1 MVLVSR
7 NANTGKGCAARG
19 QSLVHT
25 VGRPARREP
34 FCDAARVRILIV
46 YDCLFPYTV
55 GGGERWLRGVALR
68 LAADGHEVSYL
79 TLRQWDPG
87 VHPDLP
93 GVRVIT
99 AGPRMALYADG
110 RRRILPP
117 LAFGAGALWH
127 LLRHG
132 RRYEVVH
139 TGAFP
144 FFSLLAAAAT
154 RPLHR
159 FALVAEWYEVWTLDY
174 WQGYVGRAGGRVGHA
189 VQRLCARVP
198 QRAICF
204 SRLHARRLRDEGV
217 RGEIVLLE
225 GMYAPA
231 EGSLPAQSPSPATGE
246 VVFAGRHIPEKRV
259 PELVDALVD
268 ARNRLPQLCAV
279 IFGDGPQ
286 RPEVLRR
293 IAAADAGEWLLAPGF
308 VAASELDERLRG
320 ALCMVLPSSRE
331 GYGIIVV
338 EAAAAGVPSVVVAGP
353 DNAAV
358 ELIEEGV
365 NGTVAPSASAADL
378 ADAIVRVAAAGAALR
393 AKTAA
398 WFAANAERL
407 SVDSSLRTLAAT
419 YTTGLP
425 SARA

>member
-1 MVLVSR
+1 M
-7 NANTGKGCAARG
+7 
-19 QSLVHT
+19 
-25 VGRPARREP
+25 
-34 FCDAARVRILIV
+34 RILIV

-55 GGGERWLRGVALR
+55 GGGERWLRGLALR
-68 LAADGHEVSYL
+68 LAADGHDVSYL
-79 TLRQWDPG
+79 TLRQWDRG
-87 VHPDLP
+87 ARPDLP
-93 GVRVIT
+93 GVHVIT
-99 AGPRMALYADG
+99 AGPRMALYVDG

-132 RRYEVVH
+132 RRYDAVH
-139 TGAFP
+139 TAAFP
-144 FFSLLAAAAT
+144 FFSLLAAAAV

-159 FALVAEWYEVWTLDY
+159 FTLVAEWYEVWTLDY

-204 SRLHARRLRDEGV
+204 SRLHAARLRDEGL
-217 RGEIVLLE
+217 RGDIAVLE

-231 EGSLPAQSPSPATGE
+231 EGPQQTAAAAPAPATGE

-259 PELVDALVD
+259 PELVDALVA
-268 ARNRLPQLCAV
+268 ARERLPGLRAA

-308 VAASELDERLRG
+308 VAATELDERLRG

-338 EAAAAGVPSVVVAGP
+338 EAAAAGVPTVLVAGP

-365 NGTVAPSASAADL
+365 NGTVAPSASPDDL
-378 ADAIVRVAAAGAALR
+378 ADAIVRVSEAGDALR
-393 AKTAA
+393 ASTAA
-398 WFAANAERL
+398 WFAENAARL
-407 SVDSSLRTLAAT
+407 STDSSLHTLAAT
-419 YTTGLP
+419 YATGLP
-425 SARA
+425 SVRA